1 MSVDVADVVGGDA
14 GIFQGGVGDAIAA
27 VAAFGGLS
35 DVVGVTGHTVAD
47 NFGENIRAAFLG
59 DFEGFENHDAGAFAD
74 DEAVAVGVEGAA
86 GVFRVIVAG
95 GERAHGG
102 ESADAHGGDGGFGAA
117 GDHDVGGA
125 ALDNFEGVAD
135 GVGRRGAG
143 GGRGGIGTL
152 GAVTNRD
159 VAGSE
164 IDDGGRNE
172 KRGNLSGAAGE
183 IFGMFALDDV
193 ETADAGADVNAG
205 GIGEFG
211 RDGERGLLHGEIGGG
226 ERQLNEA
233 AGLFQ
238 FFFLEPIERLE
249 ALYFAGDAAIETSG
263 IEMSDGTDA
272 AFGGENVAPDFF
284 GPDAET
290 ADESDAG
297 NDHAAIQRFI
307 LHLGIRWLEE
317 FRDSGLRDTGLVL
330 SGWRPSRRLEV
341 FRHGVGHC
349 VS

>member
-1 MSVDVADVVGGDA
+1 MTPFGVGDGDGWCARDGCGWPLLLCVPAFEDQGGVGAAEAEGIGEGVGDFGFTGDIGNVVEVAGRVGLFVIGGGRHDLVTECEDADAGFEAAGAAEQVAGHGFRGADGNFFGAVAEDAFERGGFDGVADGSGGAVSVDVADVVGGDA
-14 GIFQGGVGDAIAA
+14 GIFQGGVRDAIAA

-74 DEAVAVGVEGAA
+74 DEAVAVGFEGAA
-86 GVFRVIVAG
+86 GVFRVFIVRG
-95 GERAHGG
+95 QGAHGG
-102 ESADAHGGDGGFGAA
+102 KTADAHGGDGGFGAA

-143 GGRGGIGTL
+143 GRRGGIGTL

-183 IFGMFALDDV
+183 IFGMFALDNV

-211 RDGERGLLHGEIGGG
+211 RDGERG
-226 ERQLNEA
+226 
-233 AGLFQ
+233 
-238 FFFLEPIERLE
+238 
-249 ALYFAGDAAIETSG
+249 
-263 IEMSDGTDA
+263 
-272 AFGGENVAPDFF
+272 
-284 GPDAET
+284 
-290 ADESDAG
+290 
-297 NDHAAIQRFI
+297 
-307 LHLGIRWLEE
+307 
-317 FRDSGLRDTGLVL
+317 
-330 SGWRPSRRLEV
+330 
-341 FRHGVGHC
+341 
-349 VS
+349 